1 MKIYSANYRLKTVR
15 HRRIKILFVF
25 SIFILNVT
33 YVFGQSSSIKEILK
47 NSNLFNGKTVEIQG
61 EVIGEPLKDAD
72 TQGIWINITF
82 QGSNIGIFCSHEESI
97 VQISHWGSYK
107 EKGDQLKIRGVF
119 YKDCPEHQ
127 ISGVHLKSLEV
138 MQEGG
143 AREDPVSLRKKK
155 LAIGLFAICLTIG
168 VIYSI
173 KRKYARKT

>member
-1 MKIYSANYRLKTVR
+1 MNIHSANYRLKIGR
-15 HRRIKILFVF
+15 YKRIKILFVF
-25 SIFILNVT
+25 SIFILNLT
-33 YVFGQSSSIKEILK
+33 YVCGQSSSIKEILK
-47 NSNLFNGKTVEIQG
+47 KPNLFDAKTVEIQG
-61 EVIGEPLKDAD
+61 EVIGEPLKDA
-72 TQGIWINITF
+72 QGIWINITF

-107 EKGDQLKIRGVF
+107 EKGDQLKIRGIF

-127 ISGVHLKSLEV
+127 ISGVHLKSLEI
-138 MQEGG
+138 MQVGE
-143 AREDPVSLRKKK
+143 AREVPVSLRKKK